1 MRLDLEYFLQ
11 NEMLLAGPI
20 SISPALGIVLDSLQQ
35 GYHPQI
41 VAWLRAALEVIRRKG
56 LQALEYVT

>member
-41 VAWLRAALEVIRRKG
+41 VAWLRTALEVIRRKG